1 MIPLIRSRT
10 AGHVVPGVFS
20 KYGCTIQAWVVGWA
34 VTVYASA
41 AFQTFAV
48 QDDIPASAIFYAI
61 FQTAD
66 NVPPIGKLTLGGLMA
81 LGLAM
86 TAWRN
91 RDNSAHH
98 YHRAGHDA
106 VIVTAL
112 AMVAALSLP
121 VGYYPAIPTFS
132 VALVALHIL
141 AGCLGGMT
149 IQLANAVCA
158 RRKERESR

>member
-1 MIPLIRSRT
+1 MIPLIRSRA
-10 AGHVVPGVFS
+10 AGHIRPGFFS
-20 KYGCTIQAWVVGWA
+20 KYGCTMQAWVVGWA

-48 QDDIPASAIFYAI
+48 QDDMPASAIVYAI

-81 LGLAM
+81 LGLALA
-86 TAWRN
+86 AWRN
-91 RDNSAHH
+91 RGNSADH
-98 YHRAGHDA
+98 YHRAGHEAA
-106 VIVTAL
+106 VVTAL

-121 VGYYPAIPTFS
+121 VGYYPATPTFN
-132 VALVALHIL
+132 VALFALHIL

-149 IQLANAVCA
+149 IHLANAVCA